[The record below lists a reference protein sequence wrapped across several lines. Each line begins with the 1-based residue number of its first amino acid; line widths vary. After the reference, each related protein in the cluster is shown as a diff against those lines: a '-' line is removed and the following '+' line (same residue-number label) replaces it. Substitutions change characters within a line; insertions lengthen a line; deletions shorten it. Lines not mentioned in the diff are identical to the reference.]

1 LDHVASWET
10 LVEPINTTF
19 ERHGGPNAP
28 HIFKFFSRSELQFEL
43 QHACPPGTEQPV
55 IVDFEPH
62 VAQHPRDV
70 FFMTKQ
76 YMSSRPLQFQACCP
90 FLSRIE
96 HLGDQPVGD
105 RPLKPFAQGV
115 DTLLRSQ
122 CTMALSQKLIT
133 TEAHDFLTSW
143 ALGNLPRIPR
153 PLAYKY
159 LNHRWQEQAP
169 EFQVRVPIAYDGVGA
184 PNRVRVVI
192 RDDVGGPLAAV
203 DDEEADG
210 SDDGPVVIA
219 DV

>member
-19 ERHGGPNAP
+19 EGHGGPNAP

-43 QHACPPGTEQPV
+43 QHACPLGTEQPV
-55 IVDFEPH
+55 IKDFEPH
-62 VAQHPRDV
+62 VATHPRDV
-70 FFMTKQ
+70 FLMTKP
-76 YMSSRPLQFQACCP
+76 YMSSRPLQFEACCP
-90 FLSRIE
+90 FLSRIG
-96 HLGDQPVGD
+96 HLRHQPVGD

-115 DTLLRSQ
+115 ETLLKAQ

-133 TEAHDFLTSW
+133 TDAHDFLTSW

-159 LNHRWQEQAP
+159 LDHRWQEPEPQLQA
-169 EFQVRVPIAYDGVGA
+169 RVPIAYDGVGA
-184 PNRVRVVI
+184 PNHVRVVI
-192 RDDVGGPLAAV
+192 REVVGGPVGAV
-203 DDEEADG
+203 YDEEADG
-210 SDDGPVVIA
+210 ADDGPLIIA